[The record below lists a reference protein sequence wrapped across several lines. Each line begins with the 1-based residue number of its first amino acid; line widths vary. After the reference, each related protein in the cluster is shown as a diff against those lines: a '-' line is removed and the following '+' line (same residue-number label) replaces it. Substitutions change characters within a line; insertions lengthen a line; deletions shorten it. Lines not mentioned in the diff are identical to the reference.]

1 MDSAPLSLGKI
12 VSERQRFI
20 VPIYQR
26 TYSWTVKDQ
35 LEALFDQIEDKT
47 EERLA
52 SGKVQF
58 SHYMGALLLI
68 PQSDPVFGRIQ
79 NFDVVDGQ
87 QRLTTFH
94 LCFAALRSLA
104 RAYKFDAIEAQLRDL
119 VIHGDGVP
127 MENPKVDRYKLQP
140 TTYDRA
146 IFKDILD
153 LSWTDLIKKYPDDFQ
168 KNGRA
173 RATAPLPLLAF
184 QFFWEKAE
192 AFITDEGKDK
202 TSPEVEKRLRAI
214 STVLFEDFRLIVI
227 TLAKDDDAQ
236 VIFQTLNSG
245 GKPLAAMDLVRNDV
259 FHRVARAGEDEE
271 KLMESHW
278 SAFETPFWKEAQTQG
293 RITKPRIDFYLAHTL
308 AAEQGKLISLGEL
321 YSEYKS
327 FVEARAF
334 ANATDEL
341 KVLTRYIDTYKRLVT
356 ADGGDALARL
366 ARRLQ
371 VFEVSTAYPAVL
383 VIDASDASEETKQ
396 ALYDGIASYV
406 IRRALCHLTPKN
418 YNNIFVELA
427 GHLKQHGV
435 TEASLA
441 TFFGGKKDID
451 TGRFPTDADL
461 RTAMRTLPQYK
472 YIPQPRL
479 KLILEELEFASRNA
493 FNINGTLQDGLTIEH
508 LCPQEWPE
516 FWPLADGRS
525 APRDKTTGVDEHMRS
540 AITARDA
547 LVQTIG
553 NLTLLTPPANTVAS
567 NYGFETKRERLQDSL
582 LNMNAAILKS
592 QTWSDASILARAD
605 ELAALAFRIWPPVQT

>member
-173 RATAPLPLLAF
+173 RATAPLPLWRSNF
-184 QFFWEKAE
+184 S
-192 AFITDEGKDK
+192 GKRPRRS
-202 TSPEVEKRLRAI
+202 SPTRA
-214 STVLFEDFRLIVI
+214 R
-227 TLAKDDDAQ
+227 
-236 VIFQTLNSG
+236 
-245 GKPLAAMDLVRNDV
+245 
-259 FHRVARAGEDEE
+259 
-271 KLMESHW
+271 
-278 SAFETPFWKEAQTQG
+278 
-293 RITKPRIDFYLAHTL
+293 TKPR
-308 AAEQGKLISLGEL
+308 
-321 YSEYKS
+321 
-327 FVEARAF
+327 
-334 ANATDEL
+334 
-341 KVLTRYIDTYKRLVT
+341 
-356 ADGGDALARL
+356 
-366 ARRLQ
+366 
-371 VFEVSTAYPAVL
+371 
-383 VIDASDASEETKQ
+383 
-396 ALYDGIASYV
+396 
-406 IRRALCHLTPKN
+406 PK
-418 YNNIFVELA
+418 
-427 GHLKQHGV
+427 
-435 TEASLA
+435 
-441 TFFGGKKDID
+441 
-451 TGRFPTDADL
+451 
-461 RTAMRTLPQYK
+461 
-472 YIPQPRL
+472 
-479 KLILEELEFASRNA
+479 SRNA
-493 FNINGTLQDGLTIEH
+493 CGQSQPCCLRT
-508 LCPQEWPE
+508 
-516 FWPLADGRS
+516 S
-525 APRDKTTGVDEHMRS
+525 A
-540 AITARDA
+540 
-547 LVQTIG
+547 
-553 NLTLLTPPANTVAS
+553 
-567 NYGFETKRERLQDSL
+567 
-582 LNMNAAILKS
+582 
-592 QTWSDASILARAD
+592 
-605 ELAALAFRIWPPVQT
+605 